1 MVTAIKSRQRPVMV
15 YTTDAGVDV
24 LADEFSDHQKCIFEH
39 KQLQPATIPDTAYM
53 FNLDELMRRESQ
65 GFPILL
71 ISDPLMMRGFNYRS
85 SVGID

>member
-15 YTTDAGVDV
+15 YTSDSDVDV
-24 LADEFSDHQKCIFEH
+24 LADSLSDHGRCIFEH
-39 KQLQPATIPDTAYM
+39 KQLQPATISDTAYM